1 MSKTTTSV
9 KEWWK
14 FLKALKKIKESMLCQ
29 VKKNITAHLKARAL
43 LLEDLSV

>member
-1 MSKTTTSV
+1 MLLYKKGINAMSKTTTSV

-29 VKKNITAHLKARAL
+29 VKKISL
-43 LLEDLSV
+43 LI

>member
-14 FLKALKKIKESMLCQ
+14 FLKALKKINEKHALPG
-29 VKKNITAHLKARAL
+29 KKNITGHLKARAL

>member
-1 MSKTTTSV
+1 MSETTTSV

-14 FLKALKKIKESMLCQ
+14 FLKALKKNKRKRALPG
-29 VKKNITAHLKARAL
+29 KKNNTGHLKAL